1 MMQRDVYVRG
11 KYRDVIL
18 PMSVLRRLDWLL
30 EPNKEKVLKHYKVL
44 EEGHFGQNE
53 AQQGL
58 TQRITKK
65 HKNTLPL
72 VILLN

>member
-1 MMQRDVYVRG
+1 MT
-11 KYRDVIL
+11 
-18 PMSVLRRLDWLL
+18 VLRRLDWLL
-30 EPNKEKVLKHYKVL
+30 EPNKEKVLKRYKVL
-44 EEGHFGQNE
+44 EEGHFGQNA